1 MIRRS
6 GRPVGGVV
14 IVSVISLL
22 VWLVPEIV
30 AWRVSTIIS
39 ASIFLVV
46 VWPAVV
52 ALVVTKFVRVV
63 RRPFGRVCVGRGGLR
78 VWC

>member
-6 GRPVGGVV
+6 GGPGRVV
-14 IVSVISLL
+14 IVAVISLL

-52 ALVVTKFVRVV
+52 ALVVTKFVRDVS
-63 RRPFGRVCVGRGGLR
+63 RPLGRVRVGGYVLMGL
-78 VWC
+78 C